1 MQIQVNTDAN
11 MTGRE
16 ALVARV
22 QSDVGAALSHFA
34 EHLTRVEVHLGDENA
49 GKAGNADK
57 RCMIEAR
64 PKGLPPVSVHHHA
77 ATLDEAWRAAAR
89 KLKGA
94 LDTRIGHLQDHK
106 GAPTIRNAEP

>member
-1 MQIQVNTDAN
+1 VNTDAN

-64 PKGLPPVSVHHHA
+64 LEGYRPIAVTHHA
-77 ATLDEAWRAAAR
+77 ATVAE
-89 KLKGA
+89 A
-94 LDTRIGHLQDHK
+94 LDGAAERMVHRLDHTLGRLQDQRRH
-106 GAPTIRNAEP
+106 GNPVPLEPD